1 MKKAITAGR
10 LRALP
15 LHLSADCC
23 DFVNSMLEPNASKR
37 PSASALLAHPFV
49 ARNMG
54 APVPKAPALG
64 PPRTLSTRGDSVSST
79 MDSFWSSQALISKQA
94 RQTTRP
100 CSLPACF
107 TGIMTMGAPQQL
119 LRHLQSEPCQL
130 SFRARIC
137 VIADLVLAR
146 RWTYICS
153 LRAAQK
159 PLSLLHGM
167 CQRCP

>member
-37 PSASALLAHPFV
+37 PSAAALLAHPFV
-49 ARNMG
+49 ARNLG
-54 APVPKAPALG
+54 GPIPKAPTHG

-94 RQTTRP
+94 
-100 CSLPACF
+100 SLASQRNS
-107 TGIMTMGAPQQL
+107 GIMSDLGL
-119 LRHLQSEPCQL
+119 LPE
-130 SFRARIC
+130 
-137 VIADLVLAR
+137 
-146 RWTYICS
+146 S
-153 LRAAQK
+153 LWG
-159 PLSLLHGM
+159 PL
-167 CQRCP
+167 RCPG